1 MKYKKVIRDSI
12 HGDIFLTSGEVKLI
26 DTPEFQRLRRI
37 KQLGMTY
44 LVYPGA
50 NHTRFEHS
58 IGTLFLASRVAER
71 LNLEEEEIRLARF
84 SALLHDI
91 GHGPL
96 SHTSEEILEYYLK
109 KSHEEITVKLIK
121 DSSIASLLEDEEISP
136 KDVAEIILGKRGYL
150 SEMISGD
157 FDVDRMD
164 FLVRDAH
171 YTGVAYGVIDLDRL
185 INTLTIYGNS
195 LVVTERGLKAVEALL
210 IARFLMT
217 PTVYLHHTSRIA
229 DAMFLRA
236 IEVAIKNGELEFEE
250 FYRMDD
256 IEVYS
261 FLRNSRG
268 YVRDIGLRFDN
279 RDLFKKAWV
288 KSWNELPQDTIK
300 EVLKLREKVEKWRK
314 TESEIAMD
322 YGIDEGY
329 VLLDIPEIPSYK
341 VGAVMIKEGKC
352 KKIDNVSPLIR
363 ILKEAGKT
371 QWNIAIYSP
380 KENVDKLKK
389 FDLNQYI

>member
-164 FLVRDAH
+164 FLV
-171 YTGVAYGVIDLDRL
+171 I
-185 INTLTIYGNS
+185 
-195 LVVTERGLKAVEALL
+195 
-210 IARFLMT
+210 
-217 PTVYLHHTSRIA
+217 
-229 DAMFLRA
+229 LRPFHLQA
-236 IEVAIKNGELEFEE
+236 
-250 FYRMDD
+250 
-256 IEVYS
+256 
-261 FLRNSRG
+261 
-268 YVRDIGLRFDN
+268 
-279 RDLFKKAWV
+279 
-288 KSWNELPQDTIK
+288 
-300 EVLKLREKVEKWRK
+300 
-314 TESEIAMD
+314 
-322 YGIDEGY
+322 
-329 VLLDIPEIPSYK
+329 
-341 VGAVMIKEGKC
+341 
-352 KKIDNVSPLIR
+352 
-363 ILKEAGKT
+363 
-371 QWNIAIYSP
+371 
-380 KENVDKLKK
+380 LKK
-389 FDLNQYI
+389 SSCPKVSKVY